1 MQMHSRTS
9 FDARIGR
16 IASMG
21 AGCSRHRTVALAL
34 VLVGCV
40 APACRG
46 ASDTAE
52 PTPAGDD
59 SAEAVVSNSD
69 VHETDEPAG
78 SGDGAAVHESSD
90 DDGAEATEIAEAPD
104 PANVRGGPNW
114 RGHHSQPSGHGLLVL
129 VSDHLAVDRYDEAAG
144 FWCTWRSWSFDQLV
158 VLQKELM
165 ANDANP
171 GELGAWVRMTRCT
184 RVWVAEL
191 RDSLALTVAGRCP
204 YVMSICGETDDCR
217 YLESQCY
224 TTLGDIGDDVLRERA
239 FEYVRNFE
247 GPYREYTESWESRLV
262 VDAARYLSGC
272 CSDSLEYRREM
283 TRLFERASFGRSLSR
298 QQRTLVPLVEDE

>member
-1 MQMHSRTS
+1 MTRESAMR
-9 FDARIGR
+9 
-16 IASMG
+16 
-21 AGCSRHRTVALAL
+21 L
-34 VLVGCV
+34 VLAVGLATIV
-40 APACRG
+40 ACRG

-52 PTPAGDD
+52 PTPASDD
-59 SAEAVVSNSD
+59 SAEVVVSNSD

-78 SGDGAAVHESSD
+78 SGDAAAVHESSD
-90 DDGAEATEIAEAPD
+90 DDGAETTEIADVPD

-129 VSDHLAVDRYDEAAG
+129 VSDYLAVDRYDEAAE

-158 VLQKELM
+158 VMQKELM

-191 RDSLALTVAGRCP
+191 RDSLARTVAGRCP
-204 YVMSICGETDDCR
+204 YVLSICGDTDDCR

-224 TTLGDIGDDVLRERA
+224 TTLGDIGDEVLRERA
-239 FEYVRNFE
+239 FEHVRTFE
-247 GPYREYTESWESRLV
+247 GPY
-262 VDAARYLSGC
+262 
-272 CSDSLEYRREM
+272 
-283 TRLFERASFGRSLSR
+283 
-298 QQRTLVPLVEDE
+298 

>member
-1 MQMHSRTS
+1 MR
-9 FDARIGR
+9 
-16 IASMG
+16 
-21 AGCSRHRTVALAL
+21 L
-34 VLVGCV
+34 VLAVGLATIV
-40 APACRG
+40 ACRG

-78 SGDGAAVHESSD
+78 SGDAAAVHESSV
-90 DDGAEATEIAEAPD
+90 DDGAETTEIAEAPD

-114 RGHHSQPSGHGLLVL
+114 RGLHGQPSGPGLLRV
-129 VSDHLAVDRYDEAAG
+129 VTDHLAADLYDRASR
-144 FWCTWRSWSFDQLV
+144 FWCTWTSWSFEQLE

-165 ANDANP
+165 ANDADP

-184 RVWVAEL
+184 RECVVEL
-191 RDSLALTVAGRCP
+191 RDSLALTVASRCT
-204 YVMSICGETDDCR
+204 YVLSICGETDDCR

-224 TTLGDIGDDVLRERA
+224 TTLGNIGDDVLRERA
-239 FEYVRNFE
+239 FEHVRNFE
-247 GPYREYTESWESRLV
+247 GPYRDYYETWESRLV

-283 TRLFERASFGRSLSR
+283 TRLFERASFGRSLSW
-298 QQRTLVPLVEDE
+298 QRHTLVPLVEDE